1 MGMKFNSGKFHTQ
14 KINTQLRFN
23 LNIQLFGDKKIS
35 KKGEK
40 LLNKASDIK
49 LKNIINELYRQ
60 GANIGDGGTADAIR
74 YEIKYGEKIKNKSH
88 IFKGIERLR
97 NLERFMARND
107 ISKKDR
113 KIAEKLYKDLK
124 DALGGKIKWKYMN

>member
-1 MGMKFNSGKFHTQ
+1 MGLKFNSGYFKTQ
-14 KINTQLRFN
+14 KIKNPMRFC
-23 LNIQLFGDKKIS
+23 LDIQLFGNKKIS

-40 LLNKASDIK
+40 FLRKASDIK

-74 YEIKYGEKIKNKSH
+74 YEIKNKTKINNKSH
-88 IFKGIERLR
+88 ITKGIERLK
-97 NLERFMARND
+97 NLERFMSRKD

-124 DALGGKIKWKYMN
+124 DALGGRTK